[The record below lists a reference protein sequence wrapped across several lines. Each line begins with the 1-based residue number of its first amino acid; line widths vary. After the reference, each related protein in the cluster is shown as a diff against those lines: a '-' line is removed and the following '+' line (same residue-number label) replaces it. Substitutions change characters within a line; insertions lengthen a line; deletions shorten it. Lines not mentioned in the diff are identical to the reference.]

1 MVRRVLRTESDYNRG
16 LPAPIRWLR
25 LTLAPLAAVCAPVW
39 RWSGRGARVHW
50 ARPLLWGLI
59 AAAALWPFDAW
70 LLRGLTAFREWLGG
84 DIVREWSVL
93 QQFGQGGSIVLIA
106 IVILLL
112 DRQRAGR
119 LWDWLAG
126 IALAA
131 AVVYP
136 LKMLA
141 GRPRPGLGR
150 DPGGSITDG
159 MYSADTFLGP
169 LGKHPFEEPTGL
181 RHAWEFWADISADL
195 WSIPSAHTAY
205 AVVAGVF
212 LAAMYPR
219 LRWLMVV
226 LVGLVGLGRVA
237 FGAHYPTDVAM
248 GAAIGFAAALSAVRL
263 SLGRAMV
270 ARVRRGSENASENS
284 EPRVENLGASTS
296 AQKPASVGPTPAA

>member
-1 MVRRVLRTESDYNRG
+1 MVRRALRKENDYNRG

-25 LTLAPLAAVCAPVW
+25 LALTPLGAVCTPVW

-59 AAAALWPFDAW
+59 AATLLWAFDAW
-70 LLRGLTAFREWLGG
+70 LLGGLVAFREWLGG

-106 IVILLL
+106 IVIALM
-112 DRQRAGR
+112 DRRRAGR

-126 IALAA
+126 IVLTAA
-131 AVVYP
+131 AVYP

-150 DPGGSITDG
+150 EPGGSITDG

-169 LGKHPFEEPTGL
+169 LGKHPFDEPTGL

-195 WSIPSAHTAY
+195 WSMPSAHTAY

-212 LAAMYPR
+212 LGAMYPP
-219 LRWLMVV
+219 LRWLLVAVV
-226 LVGLVGLGRVA
+226 SLVGVGRVA
-237 FGAHYPTDVAM
+237 FGAHYPTDVAI
-248 GAAIGFAAALSAVRL
+248 GAAIGFAAGLSAVRL
-263 SLGRAMV
+263 GLGTRAV
-270 ARVRRGSENASENS
+270 ATLRRSSRGTPDA
-284 EPRVENLGASTS
+284 
-296 AQKPASVGPTPAA
+296 PAAPDATPAAPSPL